1 MLMRDRLILI
11 NLIMYYKQ
19 IFSISIN
26 VIKLK
31 KNEML
36 LIVLVVDK

>member
-1 MLMRDRLILI
+1 MMRDRLILI

-26 VIKLK
+26 AIKLK